1 MTLSEFIKN
10 YRLEHGL
17 SKRAFALQTGVSVQQ
32 ISNIENG
39 VGNNGKPMTSTMK
52 TYKKIAD
59 GIGMSEVDFLSLL
72 NDNVLVN
79 SVSDSEFELTA
90 DEEDIIR
97 RYRDLT
103 DSGRARLRDYL
114 DELLQIYK
122 NAGSADDLSNEADV
136 G

>member
-1 MTLSEFIKN
+1 MTLGEFIKS
-10 YRLEHGL
+10 YRHEHGL
-17 SKRAFALQTGVSVQQ
+17 SKRAFAIQTGVSVQQ

-79 SVSDSEFELTA
+79 PSSVNPSELTA
-90 DEEDIIR
+90 DETALLDAYRELSDQGKQYVLQTVDLARRVYMKSGDCTPDVDAIR
-97 RYRDLT
+97 
-103 DSGRARLRDYL
+103 GA
-114 DELLQIYK
+114 
-122 NAGSADDLSNEADV
+122 
-136 G
+136 